1 MDRYAKH
8 LEACKVPNRRPYL
21 LQITHWGELRSRS
34 VLNITLLRKFGIV
47 FASVFVLGQT
57 ACSGDPGL
65 VAVKE
70 TGFQCLNDACI
81 DPNGNLIC
89 FVTEKYL
96 YDDGTQS
103 EGKRRELTG
112 PYSCGSLPKDCWKYE
127 GQPWKCGDVL
137 NDIVIWTQP

>member
-1 MDRYAKH
+1 MPQTNSDLQLNPEWHEARSNYNMRAVIAK
-8 LEACKVPNRRPYL
+8 
-21 LQITHWGELRSRS
+21 
-34 VLNITLLRKFGIV
+34 KFGI
-47 FASVFVLGQT
+47 FVCLFLILGQT
-57 ACSGDPGL
+57 ACSGEPGL

-112 PYSCGSLPKDCWKYE
+112 PYSCGNLPKDCWKYE